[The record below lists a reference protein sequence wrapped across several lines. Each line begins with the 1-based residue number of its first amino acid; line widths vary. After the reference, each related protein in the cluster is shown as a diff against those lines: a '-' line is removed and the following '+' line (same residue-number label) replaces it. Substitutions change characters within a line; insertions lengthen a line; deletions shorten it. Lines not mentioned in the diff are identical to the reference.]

1 MADPL
6 APDVQ
11 VSVQSLAAQGRNEL
25 ERHLFGAKA
34 GTGWRVMALRALG
47 AVAIGI
53 LAAGIAVF
61 LTVVVLNLVFHYVP
75 T

>member
-11 VSVQSLAAQGRNEL
+11 VRVQSLAAQGRNEL
-25 ERHLFGAKA
+25 ERHLFGPPSRS
-34 GTGWRVMALRALG
+34 WRIVALRALG